1 MGTTREYTG
10 SMNQFS
16 QSGSGA
22 SWRSEE
28 VYIPAKALQTVTF
41 LDTNPN
47 MFFLQNP
54 NACAINIGIT
64 KIPSADKY
72 EFRVNPNSTK
82 TFGRPTSTNR
92 LYLYNMGDVAVT
104 VSLFSVYGVFDLSIL
119 QNTEVSMGDV
129 SLNSEMIVTGFGSA
143 CALPTGD
150 NVIGR
155 VKIEGGSTAMSEET
169 AGDISETADLM
180 ANLLSSAS
188 VSGKTNLYTVIQ
200 ALKELRG
207 SKLNTLDNLHAELDA
222 VETAVS
228 RVETAIGNL
237 SLTVEAGGSAKFND
251 FVSYE
256 GTVTSNAVVVFETG
270 EFIPNYIHFI
280 TNDGETDF
288 TLQLY
293 LTASKFR
300 EVTLKAGESITD
312 IPCTLYGFGVKVTNG
327 SASYRGMFGLKG

>member
-16 QSGSGA
+16 QTGSGA

-28 VYIPAKALQTVTF
+28 VYVPAKSLQTVTF

-47 MFFLQNP
+47 MFFLQNS

-92 LYLYNMGDVAVT
+92 LYLYNMGDVGVT
-104 VSLFSVYGVFDLSIL
+104 VSLFSVYGAFDLSIL

-129 SLNSEMIVTGFGSA
+129 ALNGEMIVAGFGSA

-155 VKIEGGSTAMSEET
+155 VKIEGGSTAMPEET
-169 AGDISETADLM
+169 AEAIEQTYEAMEKLIATNG
-180 ANLLSSAS
+180 
-188 VSGKTNLYTVIQ
+188 VSGATNLYTLVQ
-200 ALKELRG
+200 AMKELRG
-207 SKLNTLDNLHAELDA
+207 SGLYTLQNLYTEMNA

-237 SLTVEAGGSAKFND
+237 SLTVEAGGSAKFTD

-256 GTVTSNAVVVFETG
+256 GTVTENAVVVFETG

-300 EVTLKAGESITD
+300 EVTLKAGESLTD
-312 IPCTLYGFGVKVTNG
+312 IPCTLYGFGVKVNG